1 MSKIL
6 VIGATGVIGKVL
18 VDAILNAREQF
29 DTIGIF
35 TSEATIK
42 NKKDLID
49 SFKSRGAV
57 IRTGDVYNDD
67 DVLNVFEG
75 EWPLTRHYM
84 ALWHYYDTVV
94 SAVGRF
100 AIDKQVDLIAL
111 AERSPTIQRFIPSEY
126 GTDIAFDASS
136 ASEKPHQKK
145 LKVRAYL
152 ESDAVQRLKYSY
164 LVTGPFADLFAG
176 YMAAEPRVGNFDLE
190 KKEAILA
197 GDGHGPV
204 GMTTVSDVGRA
215 LVAVLKHPEATEN
228 KAVLVHSFVATPDEL
243 LKEYER
249 QTGRP
254 WTVSYTSMDELKKI
268 EEDAWAAEHPVASI
282 FTLRRIWAEGK
293 TLYEKTDNEA
303 IGLTKTD
310 TLEMVIQ
317 ANIAS
322 PQAAFQSGKL

>member
-6 VIGATGVIGKVL
+6 VVGATGVIGKVL

-29 DTIGIF
+29 EAIGIF
-35 TSEATIK
+35 TSEATVES
-42 NKKDLID
+42 KKDLVE
-49 SFKSRGAV
+49 SFKTRGAF
-57 IRTGDVYNDD
+57 IHTGDLYNDD
-67 DVLNVFEG
+67 DVLGVYKG
-75 EWPLTRHYM
+75 
-84 ALWHYYDTVV
+84 YDTVV

-136 ASEKPHQKK
+136 ATEKPHQKK

-152 ESDAVQRLKYSY
+152 ESDAVKRLKYSY
-164 LVTGPFADLFAG
+164 IVTGPFADLFAG
-176 YMAAEPRVGNFDLE
+176 YMAAEPRVGNFDLD

-204 GMTTVSDVGRA
+204 GMTTVADVGRA
-215 LVAVLKHPEATEN
+215 LIAVLKHPEATEN
-228 KAVLVHSFVATPDEL
+228 RAVLVHSFVATPDEL

-254 WTVSYTSMDELKKI
+254 WAVSYTSMDELKKI

-293 TLYEKTDNEA
+293 TLYDKTDNEA

-317 ANIAS
+317 ANITS

>member
-6 VIGATGVIGKVL
+6 VLGATGVIGKVL
-18 VDAILNAREQF
+18 VDALLNAREQF
-29 DTIGIF
+29 EAIGIF
-35 TSEATIK
+35 TSPSTVES
-42 NKKDLID
+42 KKDLVD
-49 SFKSRGAV
+49 SFTSRGAV
-57 IRTGDVYNDD
+57 IHTGDLYKDE
-67 DVLNVFEG
+67 DVLNV
-75 EWPLTRHYM
+75 YKD
-84 ALWHYYDTVV
+84 YDTVV

-111 AERSPTIQRFIPSEY
+111 AERSPTIKRFIPSEY

-136 ASEKPHQKK
+136 ATEKPHQKK

-152 ESDAVQRLKYSY
+152 ESDAVQRLQYSY

-176 YMAAEPRVGNFDLE
+176 YMADEPRVGNFDVG

-197 GDGHGPV
+197 ADGHGPV
-204 GMTTVSDVGRA
+204 GMTTVADVGRA
-215 LVAVLKHPEATEN
+215 LVAMLKHPEATAN
-228 KAVLVHSFVATPDEL
+228 RAVLVHSFVATPHEM

-254 WTVSYTSMDELKKI
+254 WTVTYTSLDELKKI
-268 EEDAWAAEHPVASI
+268 EEDAWAAQHPVASI

-293 TLYEKTDNEA
+293 TLYAKTDNEA

-317 ANIAS
+317 ANIAN